1 MKRHAILLGILLH
14 LTMVSVLWAAEPLTL
29 DRCIAV
35 ALENH
40 PDLKAAEGKVESKKA
55 SIGEAKA
62 SGLPQLSAGANY
74 NRSGSSEQ
82 DDSSGRYG
90 MSAALEQSVYDWGK
104 RRLQV
109 KGASIN
115 SDAAKMDYLQT
126 RDGVIYEVKSAY
138 YGLNRSM
145 REYEVAKTRYDNY
158 RKRLVWGQSYYE
170 VGTKAKIEVTKAQS
184 DLAGSKLALVRTESA
199 AAQYRAQLASAMGD
213 PLLKIEK
220 VADAIDYEEWNIPIE
235 DAMKRAENQRPE
247 LFAKMKRVEYAKT
260 NLALVQKGMAP
271 DLSASAGYNWYGS
284 APFDDN
290 GWNAKLS
297 LNIPIMDGGL
307 TKSRTEAAAAELM
320 TADAEYKSL
329 ANSVKLEVR
338 KAWEA
343 LREAKEALSASR
355 EAEYQQRETL
365 NLAQGRYR
373 AGVGNSLEISDAIES
388 YASAQAN
395 SVLALYECKKARL
408 SLEKAMGGL

>member
-1 MKRHAILLGILLH
+1 M
-14 LTMVSVLWAAEPLTL
+14 
-29 DRCIAV
+29 
-35 ALENH
+35 
-40 PDLKAAEGKVESKKA
+40 
-55 SIGEAKA
+55 
-62 SGLPQLSAGANY
+62 
-74 NRSGSSEQ
+74 
-82 DDSSGRYG
+82 
-90 MSAALEQSVYDWGK
+90 
-104 RRLQV
+104 
-109 KGASIN
+109 
-115 SDAAKMDYLQT
+115 
-126 RDGVIYEVKSAY
+126 
-138 YGLNRSM
+138 
-145 REYEVAKTRYDNY
+145 
-158 RKRLVWGQSYYE
+158 
-170 VGTKAKIEVTKAQS
+170 TKAQS

-260 NLALVQKGMAP
+260 NLALVQRGMAP

>member
-158 RKRLVWGQSYYE
+158 RKRLV
-170 VGTKAKIEVTKAQS
+170 
-184 DLAGSKLALVRTESA
+184 
-199 AAQYRAQLASAMGD
+199 
-213 PLLKIEK
+213 
-220 VADAIDYEEWNIPIE
+220 
-235 DAMKRAENQRPE
+235 
-247 LFAKMKRVEYAKT
+247 
-260 NLALVQKGMAP
+260 
-271 DLSASAGYNWYGS
+271 
-284 APFDDN
+284 
-290 GWNAKLS
+290 
-297 LNIPIMDGGL
+297 
-307 TKSRTEAAAAELM
+307 
-320 TADAEYKSL
+320 
-329 ANSVKLEVR
+329 
-338 KAWEA
+338 
-343 LREAKEALSASR
+343 
-355 EAEYQQRETL
+355 
-365 NLAQGRYR
+365 
-373 AGVGNSLEISDAIES
+373 
-388 YASAQAN
+388 
-395 SVLALYECKKARL
+395 
-408 SLEKAMGGL
+408 